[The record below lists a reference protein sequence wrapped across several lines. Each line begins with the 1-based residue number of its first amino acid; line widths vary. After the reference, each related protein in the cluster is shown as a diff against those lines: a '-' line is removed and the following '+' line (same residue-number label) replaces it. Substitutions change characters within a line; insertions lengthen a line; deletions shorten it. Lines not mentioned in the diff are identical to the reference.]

1 MMDATYFE
9 NEPDLINQ
17 IEDMLMEE
25 LYENNRGNSK
35 PQITL
40 NEKFQE
46 IGRDGVI
53 DQINAFSLLDDQHD
67 GKFKLF
73 SGS

>member
-1 MMDATYFE
+1 MDATYFE

-25 LYENNRGNSK
+25 IYKNNVWNSEER
-35 PQITL
+35 IEL

-46 IGRDGVI
+46 
-53 DQINAFSLLDDQHD
+53 LM
-67 GKFKLF
+67 
-73 SGS
+73 